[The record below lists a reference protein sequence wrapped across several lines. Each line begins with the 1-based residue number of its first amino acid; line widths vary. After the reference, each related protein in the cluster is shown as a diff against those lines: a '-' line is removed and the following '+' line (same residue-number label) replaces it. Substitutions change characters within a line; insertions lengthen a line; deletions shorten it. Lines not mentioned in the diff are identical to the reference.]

1 MPVVKNPIA
10 HIKIIV
16 LKSIKIGILNDI
28 RHNKDIDRANV
39 PAKKPPKA
47 ILSEPMALDVT
58 TEEAK
63 KNAPIKAI
71 IFPNVWLSESEF
83 WKITNNPIIKITKI
97 VKICFGSLSFKNI
110 WLKIAENIG
119 EIDSINKLEATD
131 EFNIEN
137 I

>member
-1 MPVVKNPIA
+1 MYLALDSKRSMPMPVVKNPIA

-16 LKSIKIGILNDI
+16 LNSIKIGILNDI
-28 RHNKDIDRANV
+28 RHNNDIDKANV

-71 IFPNVWLSESEF
+71 IFPSV
-83 WKITNNPIIKITKI
+83 
-97 VKICFGSLSFKNI
+97 
-110 WLKIAENIG
+110 
-119 EIDSINKLEATD
+119 
-131 EFNIEN
+131 
-137 I
+137 